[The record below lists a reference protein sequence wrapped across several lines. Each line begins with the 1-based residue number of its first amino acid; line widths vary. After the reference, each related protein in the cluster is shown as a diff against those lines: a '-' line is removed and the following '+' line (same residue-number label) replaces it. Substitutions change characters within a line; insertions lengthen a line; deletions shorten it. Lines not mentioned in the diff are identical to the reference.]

1 MKSPLGGVVMA
12 TTAVV
17 AIAFTATPVN
27 ASPLATTVS
36 AAEDGGPV
44 APSLLDETRNG
55 ATVRV
60 NVVTAQRT
68 DLASVADA
76 GQTLVSYSTLPMTTL
91 RVDRAGLEKLNAQPG
106 VVSVTEDVPVK
117 PTLDEST
124 VKIGGDKTFAA
135 GKTGAGTTVAV
146 LDTGVAVNH
155 PFLSG
160 RVKAEACFS
169 DNDPVAGSTS
179 LCPDGSAAQEGPG
192 SADTDTGPCAV
203 PNLDCSHGTHVAG
216 IAAGN
221 GAGLS
226 GAPRRGVAP
235 GASVIAIQV
244 FSKFDSED
252 LCGAGLSPCVASF
265 TSSQV
270 KGLEKVL
277 ALKKAGTD
285 IVAANMSLGGG
296 RWTTACDQDL
306 RKPVVDAL
314 RAAGVATVV
323 AAGNNGHTDAVNAP
337 GCIPSA
343 ITVGSTTD
351 DDQLSSFTNR
361 GPLLDLLAPGT
372 GIVSSIPGGGY
383 GTKNGT
389 SMAAPHV
396 TGALAV
402 LRQTYP
408 NLGVDQLE
416 ALLKSNGRAITYT
429 GATTPRIQLDRS
441 ALPAVPGDMTGDG
454 KPDLVAID
462 DAGKLWLYPG
472 TGTGGLGTRIQIG
485 TGGWGGASMAHRGDW
500 TGDLK
505 EDIVAVVAG
514 DLWVYPNRGDGTLG
528 ARIKLATLSAG
539 TRILAPGDVNR
550 DGHPDL
556 LANTHEGLSFY
567 TGTSAAKPAVSSAV
581 SLGYGWPLD
590 GTLAAPGDVNNDGVP
605 DLLYRGAETGAL
617 TLHYGRSA
625 EQYFFHRGDE
635 YGRGYTLSHR
645 PLIAGAADADLNGVA
660 DMWATAG
667 DGTLKFYQGGLEPDD
682 PPFARPRPI
691 DGPSIQVGSGGWH
704 TIRSIS

>member
-1 MKSPLGGVVMA
+1 MKRPIGGV
-12 TTAVV
+12 AVAV
-17 AIAFTATPVN
+17 AAAAAMVVTVTPVG
-27 ASPLATTVS
+27 ADPLTGTAS
-36 AAEDGGPV
+36 AAEGGGPV
-44 APSLLDETRNG
+44 APLLFDETQNG
-55 ATVRV
+55 GTVRV

-91 RVDRAGLEKLNAQPG
+91 RVDRAGLERLNAQPG
-106 VVSVTEDVPVK
+106 VVSVTEDVAVK
-117 PTLDEST
+117 PMLDEST
-124 VKIGGDKTFAA
+124 VKIGGDRAFAA
-135 GKTGAGTTVAV
+135 GKTGVGATVAV
-146 LDTGVAVNH
+146 LDTGVAVKH

-169 DNDPVAGSTS
+169 DNDPVVGSTS
-179 LCPDGSAAQEGPG
+179 LCPDGSAAQEGSG

-203 PNLDCSHGTHVAG
+203 ANLDCSHGTHVAG
-216 IAAGN
+216 IAAGD

-235 GASVIAIQV
+235 GAGVIAIQV
-244 FSKFDSED
+244 FSRFDSED
-252 LCGAGLSPCVASF
+252 VCGPGLSPCVASF

-323 AAGNNGHTDAVNAP
+323 AAGNNGHADAVNAP

-372 GIVSSIPGGGY
+372 SIVSSVPGSGY

-402 LRQTYP
+402 LRQAYP

-416 ALLKSNGRAITYT
+416 ALLKSNGKAITYT

-441 ALPAVPGDMTGDG
+441 ALPATPGDMTGDG

-462 DAGKLWLYPG
+462 DVGKLWLYPG

-485 TGGWGGASMAHRGDW
+485 TGGWGGASVAHRGDW
-500 TGDLK
+500 TGDQK
-505 EDIVAVVAG
+505 EDVIAVVAG
-514 DLWVYPNRGDGTLG
+514 ELWVYPNRGDGTLG
-528 ARIKLATLSAG
+528 SRLKLGTLNTAARIV
-539 TRILAPGDVNR
+539 APGDANH
-550 DGHPDL
+550 DGHPDIL
-556 LANTHEGLSFY
+556 VTYDGWLYLH
-567 TGTSAAKPAVSSAV
+567 TGTSAADPAVSGAV
-581 SLGYGWPLD
+581 SLGYYWPVA
-590 GTLAAPGDVNNDGVP
+590 GTFSAPGDANDDGNV
-605 DLLYRGAETGAL
+605 DLLVRDPQTGGL
-617 TLHYGRSA
+617 TIHYGPPDGKFRHAGGGQFGS
-625 EQYFFHRGDE
+625 
-635 YGRGYTLSHR
+635 GYTVSYR

-660 DMWATAG
+660 DMWATAS
-667 DGTLKFYQGGLEPDD
+667 DGTLKFYQGGRGDHGPIGGNG
-682 PPFARPRPI
+682 PI
-691 DGPSIQVGSGGWH
+691 DGPFIQVGSGGWNA
-704 TIRSIS
+704 IRSIS

>member
-1 MKSPLGGVVMA
+1 MKRPIGGVVV
-12 TTAVV
+12 AVAAAAAMV
-17 AIAFTATPVN
+17 VTVTPVG
-27 ASPLATTVS
+27 ADPLTGTAS
-36 AAEDGGPV
+36 AAEGGGPV
-44 APSLLDETRNG
+44 APLLFDETQSG
-55 ATVRV
+55 GTVRV

-68 DLASVADA
+68 DLASVADV

-91 RVDRAGLEKLNAQPG
+91 RVDMAGLERLNAQPG
-106 VVSVTEDVPVK
+106 VVSVTEDIAVK
-117 PTLDEST
+117 PMLDEST
-124 VKIGGDKTFAA
+124 VKIGGDRAFAA
-135 GKTGAGTTVAV
+135 GKTGVGATVAV
-146 LDTGVAVNH
+146 LDTGVAVKH

-179 LCPDGSAAQEGPG
+179 LCPDGSVAQEGPG
-192 SADTDTGPCAV
+192 SADTDTGPCAAA
-203 PNLDCSHGTHVAG
+203 NLDCSHGTHVTG
-216 IAAGN
+216 IAAGD

-235 GASVIAIQV
+235 GAGVIAIQV
-244 FSKFDSED
+244 FSRFDSED
-252 LCGAGLSPCVASF
+252 VCGAGLSPCVASF

-277 ALKKAGTD
+277 TLKRAGTD
-285 IVAANMSLGGG
+285 IVAANMSLGNG
-296 RWTTACDQDL
+296 RWTTACDQDI
-306 RKPVVDAL
+306 RKPAVDAL

-323 AAGNNGHTDAVNAP
+323 AAGNSGFTDAVSAP

-372 GIVSSIPGGGY
+372 SIVSSVPGGY

-402 LRQTYP
+402 LRQAYP
-408 NLGVDQLE
+408 GLGVDQLE
-416 ALLKSNGRAITYT
+416 ALLKSNGKTITYT

-441 ALPAVPGDMTGDG
+441 ALPTVPGDMTGDG

-462 DAGKLWLYPG
+462 DAGMLWLYPG

-485 TGGWGGASMAHRGDW
+485 TGGWGGASVAHRGDW
-500 TGDLK
+500 TGDQK

-514 DLWVYPNRGDGTLG
+514 ELWVYPNRGGGTLG
-528 ARIKLATLSAG
+528 ARIKIATLSSS

-556 LANTHEGLSFY
+556 LVNTYEGLSFY
-567 TGTSAAKPAVSSAV
+567 TGTSAAKPTVSLAA
-581 SLGYGWPLD
+581 SLGYGWPFD
-590 GTLAAPGDVNNDGVP
+590 WTLVAPGDVNNDGVP
-605 DLLYRGAETGAL
+605 DLLNRNAENGDL
-617 TLHYGRSA
+617 SVHFGRSTG
-625 EQYFFHRGDE
+625 QYFFHRGDE

-645 PLIAGAADADLNGVA
+645 PLIAGAADADLNGVG

-667 DGTLKFYQGGLEPDD
+667 DGTLKFYQGGLGPDGD
-682 PPFARPRPI
+682 PFRNPRPI
-691 DGPSIQVGSGGWH
+691 DGPFIQVGSGGWN